1 MFTPVI
7 SISMP
12 AYNVE
17 KYIGEAI
24 ESILAQ
30 TFTDWEL
37 IIVDDCSKDKT
48 LAIASE
54 YAAKDSRI
62 RIIKRKENSG
72 TMIFLPLLVLQY
84 RFAEYCLPKEA
95 FHPLL

>member
-1 MFTPVI
+1 MHAPVI

-24 ESILAQ
+24 ESIVAQ

-72 TMIFLPLLVLQY
+72 S
-84 RFAEYCLPKEA
+84 KSEA
-95 FHPLL
+95 YFRYV

>member
-1 MFTPVI
+1 MHAPVI

-30 TFTDWEL
+30 TFTNWEL
-37 IIVDDCSKDKT
+37 IIVDDGSKDNT
-48 LAIASE
+48 VAVVRE
-54 YAAKDSRI
+54 YEATDGRI
-62 RIIKRKENSG
+62 RIIKRQENSG
-72 TMIFLPLLVLQY
+72 SVRLPRLDGVMAAKGS
-84 RFAEYCLPKEA
+84 FICAIDSDDTI
-95 FHPLL
+95 

>member
-1 MFTPVI
+1 MHAPVI

-24 ESILAQ
+24 ESIVAQ

-37 IIVDDCSKDKT
+37 IQEVPVCHVLT
-48 LAIASE
+48 AS
-54 YAAKDSRI
+54 
-62 RIIKRKENSG
+62 
-72 TMIFLPLLVLQY
+72 
-84 RFAEYCLPKEA
+84 CLPVVNISV
-95 FHPLL
+95 L

>member
-1 MFTPVI
+1 MHAPVI

-54 YAAKDSRI
+54 IGRASCRE
-62 RIIKRKENSG
+62 R
-72 TMIFLPLLVLQY
+72 V
-84 RFAEYCLPKEA
+84 
-95 FHPLL
+95 